1 MLVSTRAERCVVNAA
16 TRYCVLVM
24 LGCLAVAA
32 CADEP
37 TAGIDLGDRPAWL
50 VGDMAAGPLRN
61 ELASCLDRPTRRTGF
76 SIGHR
81 GAGIVY
87 PEHTREAYEAGY
99 RMGAGMLECDVTFT
113 SDGALV
119 CRHAQNDL
127 ATTTDI
133 LLTPLAAK
141 CVRPFTPA
149 KLDANGRVVRRAD
162 AECRTSELTLAEFK
176 TLRGKIDEFD
186 PAAATVERFVAP
198 ARSPR
203 TGFDARVERGT
214 LLTHAESIA
223 LFKQLGVRMTP
234 ELKEASVELP
244 FRGLT
249 RAALAQRLI
258 DEYVAAGVP
267 PTEVWPQS
275 FERGDLEYWL
285 EHEPEFGAQAVL
297 LDDAVWPLGAP
308 RARRLARYRAKGIR
322 YWAPP
327 LFLLLDLDR
336 DGRIVPSRTAR
347 RARAAGLEIIAWT
360 LERSGDLG
368 AANNGFY
375 YQTIDPAVTREGDV
389 FEVLDALAREVGV
402 RGVFSDWPAT
412 VSFYASCTGLP

>member
-1 MLVSTRAERCVVNAA
+1 LMTRLCVGAIV
-16 TRYCVLVM
+16 C
-24 LGCLAVAA
+24 CLT
-32 CADEP
+32 CALRAQVPSADV
-37 TAGIDLGDRPAWL
+37 DLGDRPAQL
-50 VGDMAAGPLRN
+50 VADMREGPLRD
-61 ELASCLDRPTRRTGF
+61 ELASCLARPARRTAF

-87 PEHTREAYEAGY
+87 PEHTREAYEAAH
-99 RMGAGMLECDVTFT
+99 RMGAGVIECDVTFT
-113 SDGALV
+113 SDGELV

-149 KLDANGRVVRRAD
+149 RRHASGRLVSSAD

-186 PAAATVERFVAP
+186 PAASTVEQFVAP
-198 ARSPR
+198 ERPPR
-203 TGFDARVERGT
+203 PGFGSRIERGT

-223 LFKQLGVRMTP
+223 LFTALGVGMTP

-244 FRGLT
+244 FGGLT
-249 RAALAQRLI
+249 RERLAQRLI

-267 PTEVWPQS
+267 PSRVWPQS
-275 FERGDLEYWL
+275 FHRRDVEYWL
-285 EHEPEFGAQAVL
+285 DREPAFGAQAVL
-297 LDDAVWPLGAP
+297 LDDAGWRLGAP
-308 RARRLARYRAKGIR
+308 GAHRLARYRAQGIR

-336 DGRIVPSRTAR
+336 EGRIVPSRTAR
-347 RARAAGLEIIAWT
+347 RAREAGLTIVAWT
-360 LERSGDLG
+360 LERSGDLSG
-368 AANNGFY
+368 QNNGFY
-375 YQTIDPAVTREGDV
+375 YQTIDSAVSREGDV
-389 FEVLDALAREVGV
+389 FTVLDVLAREVGV

-412 VSFYASCTGLP
+412 VAFYASCTGLP

>member
-1 MLVSTRAERCVVNAA
+1 MSAVTTILGLPILSCVAFSALAQAA
-16 TRYCVLVM
+16 SA
-24 LGCLAVAA
+24 AV
-32 CADEP
+32 
-37 TAGIDLGDRPAWL
+37 DLGDRPAWL
-50 VGDMAAGPLRN
+50 VADMREGPLRD
-61 ELASCLDRPTRRTGF
+61 ELASCLARPARRTAF

-87 PEHTREAYEAGY
+87 PEHTLEAYEAAY

-113 SDGALV
+113 ADGELV

-149 KLDANGRVVRRAD
+149 RLDATGRVVRRAE

-186 PAAATVERFVAP
+186 PAASTAEEFVAAP
-198 ARSPR
+198 ARPPR
-203 TGFDARVERGT
+203 PGFDSRLERGT

-223 LFKQLGVRMTP
+223 LFARLGVGMTP
-234 ELKEASVELP
+234 ELKEASVALP
-244 FRGLT
+244 FAGLT
-249 RAALAQRLI
+249 REALAQRLI
-258 DEYVAAGVP
+258 DDYVAAGVP
-267 PTEVWPQS
+267 PSRVWPQS
-275 FERGDLEYWL
+275 FDRRDVQYWIAQ
-285 EHEPEFGAQAVL
+285 EPEFGAQAVL
-297 LDDAVWPLGAP
+297 LDDAGWRFGAP
-308 RARRLARYRAKGIR
+308 SARRLSRYREAGIR

-336 DGRIVPSRTAR
+336 AGRIVPSRTAL
-347 RARAAGLEIIAWT
+347 RARGAGLEIVAWT
-360 LERSGDLG
+360 LERSGDLS
-368 AANNGFY
+368 APNNGFY
-375 YQTIDPAVTREGDV
+375 YQTIDSAVAREGDV
-389 FEVLDALAREVGV
+389 LTVLDVLAREVGV

>member
-1 MLVSTRAERCVVNAA
+1 MKAGA
-16 TRYCVLVM
+16 T
-24 LGCLAVAA
+24 LGALAVLGMAA
-32 CADEP
+32 AVSAQQP
-37 TAGIDLGDRPAWL
+37 TAGIELGARPGWL
-50 VGDMAAGPLRN
+50 VADMQSSPLKT
-61 ELASCLDRPTRRTGF
+61 ELASCLDRPLRRTVF

-81 GAGIVY
+81 GAGIVF

-113 SDGALV
+113 ADGELV

-141 CVRPFTPA
+141 CIRPFTPA
-149 KLDANGRVVRRAD
+149 EIAADGRLVRRAA

-186 PAAATVERFVAP
+186 PAATTVEQFVAP

-203 TGFDARVERGT
+203 AGFDSRVERGT

-223 LFKQLGVRMTP
+223 LFKRLGVRMTP

-244 FRGLT
+244 FGGLT

-258 DEYVAAGVP
+258 DEYVAAGVQP
-267 PTEVWPQS
+267 GEVWPQS
-275 FERGDLEYWL
+275 FDRRDVDYWL
-285 EHEPEFGAQAVL
+285 AHEPEFGAQAVL
-297 LDDAVWPLGAP
+297 LDDAVWARGAP
-308 RARRLARYRAKGIR
+308 SARRLARYRARGIR

-327 LFLLLDLDR
+327 LFLLLDLDPE
-336 DGRIVPSRTAR
+336 GRIVPSRTAR
-347 RARAAGLEIIAWT
+347 RARAAGLEIVAWT
-360 LERSGDLG
+360 LERSGDLS

-375 YQTIDPAVTREGDV
+375 YQTIDSAVTREGDV
-389 FEVLDALAREVGV
+389 FEVLDVLAREVGV

-412 VSFYASCTGLP
+412 VSLYASCTGLP